1 MKTQVDL
8 VKVLAICLILLSL
21 MLLAGC
27 QASTPV
33 QAAVTDASAP
43 AADFDY
49 EQAAEV
55 SAARW
60 QAMAGF
66 YQANDMLNF
75 DTEQAAEVSAARW
88 QALAR
93 FYEQAGL
100 LTRPQTVGFA
110 TAINPADQKFFNAG
124 YGISARA
131 NSDVLSAADSADRKF
146 LNGAYGVS
154 AGATNVL
161 SAADSADSKFFNAGV
176 PNSVPA
182 TIHPADRKFFYTGG
196 LYDTAS
202 TIQPAGRKSFYDGA
216 LYPVGH

>member
-1 MKTQVDL
+1 MKMQVDL

-21 MLLAGC
+21 MLLGGC
-27 QASTPV
+27 QASTPAP
-33 QAAVTDASAP
+33 AAVIDASVP

-60 QAMAGF
+60 QAMA
-66 YQANDMLNF
+66 
-75 DTEQAAEVSAARW
+75 
-88 QALAR
+88 R
-93 FYEQAGL
+93 FYEQAEL
-100 LTRPQTVGFA
+100 LTRPQTVGFV

-124 YGISARA
+124 YGISVRA

-146 LNGAYGVS
+146 
-154 AGATNVL
+154 
-161 SAADSADSKFFNAGV
+161 FNAGV
-176 PNSVPA
+176 PYSAPA
-182 TIHPADRKFFYTGG
+182 TIHPADRKFFYTEE
-196 LYDTAS
+196 LYDTVL